1 MNEMEF
7 LRIFEFRPT
16 GKPDDPIQIVQ
27 CWKRNGGIYGEIREY
42 TAPKEYEVHE
52 GNNFVGVGSTFNQ
65 AFKVLR
71 NHLEGNP

>member
-1 MNEMEF
+1 
-7 LRIFEFRPT
+7 
-16 GKPDDPIQIVQ
+16 VQ